1 MNLPVGV
8 LVGALNFIG
17 SEIIERM
24 VPYLKCENMQKHRMA
39 YIVFIFIFTA
49 TNATLIAV
57 ASGGLG
63 YRSGI
68 V

>member
-1 MNLPVGV
+1 MNLPVGF
-8 LVGALNFIG
+8 LVGALNFVG

-24 VPYLKCENMQKHRMA
+24 VPYLKIENMLRQRMA
-39 YIVFIFIFTA
+39 YVVFIFIFTA